1 MKKYTYDELISLGY
15 KIENAK
21 ITSVNLSMEDHGC
34 LTFNMGLD
42 GKGWGCIYGGYCI
55 GKGYLGAD
63 EFSSYP
69 HTAEYIMM
77 IMNTVGTSKFNN
89 MVGKYVRVATK
100 GWGDTVKIIGNVIDD
115 VWFDTKSFFEDYNE

>member
-42 GKGWGCIYGGYCI
+42 GKGCGCIYGGYCI

-69 HTAEYIMM
+69 YAAEYIMM

-115 VWFDTKSFFEDYNE
+115 VWFDTESFFEDYNE